1 MYNFHSIKELLNA
14 LVLGKELLGEMF
26 GKRKSFDYRY
36 DQAIELNNY
45 DENKVDALIEKG
57 IIIRNGRYLEIED
70 QLLSFFEQI
79 LDVNEEI
86 NISLI
91 NEHITLLREN
101 IDYYLSEDSEHRKY
115 KYLKTVKA
123 SLRKMG
129 FICLRNILDLNRNI
143 DNTFKT
149 EPNYRIK
156 VKKLENYDQ
165 RRIDIKQLITQT
177 EHFITED
184 ELTFFSTAKDEEL
197 TRITTELRLQ
207 LQEARHNLIETE
219 KQIIDF
225 LNQVKH
231 QSKIIEKIRQVKY
244 LKDQFELESKTD
256 ILHLLSTENPVI
268 FENRPNTSVKLSLD
282 LLQEDS
288 VYETI
293 KALGKKIKS
302 NTKLKVSIAEAIDS
316 TFFDDTEETDV
327 FIDLEKMKNNFS
339 ASGYHLMEFVMQYN
353 YPKEVS
359 FEDMVTC
366 YCQII
371 SLYENEFNFTD
382 KYVTHKGTE
391 FSVVYPR

>member
-1 MYNFHSIKELLNA
+1 MYSFHSIKELLNA

-101 IDYYLSEDSEHRKY
+101 IDYYLSEDSEHWKY

-165 RRIDIKQLITQT
+165 RRVDIKQLITQT

-256 ILHLLSTENPVI
+256 ILHLLSKENPVI
-268 FENRPNTSVKLSLD
+268 FENRPNNSVKLSLD

-288 VYETI
+288 IYETI
-293 KALGKKIKS
+293 KALSKKINS

-316 TFFDDTEETDV
+316 TFFEDTEETDV

-382 KYVTHKGTE
+382 KYITHKGTE